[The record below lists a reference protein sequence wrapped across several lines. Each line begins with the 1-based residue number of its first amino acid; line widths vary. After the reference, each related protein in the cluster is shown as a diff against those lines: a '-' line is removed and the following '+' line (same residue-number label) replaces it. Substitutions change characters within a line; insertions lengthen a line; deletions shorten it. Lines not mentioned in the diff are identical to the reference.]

1 MLRTTLRRTLE
12 PITFKSR
19 VAFRKLNML
28 AFRSVVTLR
37 VRGYSATRL
46 HEGALCTQTA
56 KDHQLTWNRRVRQR
70 WLLLEPSSHKT
81 QPVRTAIAELR

>member
-1 MLRTTLRRTLE
+1 MKGMRFTTHVERHE
-12 PITFKSR
+12 HHDPD
-19 VAFRKLNML
+19 
-28 AFRSVVTLR
+28 
-37 VRGYSATRL
+37 TRL